1 MRQNIFNT
9 RQRAEEI
16 IKEAVAIWQR
26 GFNSEQLEGIEQDP
40 VFSLFMTALAYQANE
55 IDNEI
60 EQLQE
65 EILDEL
71 TRLLIPY
78 EKIHPLPATALVE
91 VRLDDRIPELTLDQR
106 CGFILPDTDYTFIP
120 ILKTRAIN
128 AEIQSVVRIDNRRW
142 KVGLKL
148 KGAVK
153 QLSGM
158 TFLVGNPHFHDLKLY
173 ANGVMLPLVK
183 PWDYSDLPLN
193 ECFSIDNM
201 VYNKSLTYQAS
212 NTWFDLFAQQNARL
226 FYIDSH
232 KGSDRPFDRLELTFE
247 FIGIDDQFT
256 FDKEQLSLNATILAN
271 VTQHSVTLSSNSP
284 IARLSGE
291 NNRQQFLHLIAP
303 NDNQL
308 YHETPIEIR
317 RVATDRFNAERLTRL
332 ASTLVSRFASDYY
345 AFQKIEALREG
356 RVMEQFYNLLKKISE
371 GLSRSSSE
379 WASSLYLLLRNDR
392 GFHPKEVSLRVNY
405 LTTDGSAVNA
415 GLNAKSTFAP
425 LANNYIQ
432 SVRQLANPMP
442 GYDEIQSENAQDNLA
457 RYYMITNDRI
467 VTPADVKILC
477 YNELERRFGITS
489 EMIAGIK
496 IKQAQKAERHHY
508 GFETQVYISLTDNAY
523 IKRNFVDKIPMTEL
537 ILQKMIEVRSTNVFP
552 VIVNIEVAKPHS
564 PKGA

>member
-78 EKIHPLPATALVE
+78 EKTHPLPATALVE
-91 VRLDDRIPELTLDQR
+91 ARLDDRIPELTLDQR

-173 ANGVMLPLVK
+173 ANGAMLPLVK

-271 VTQHSVTLSSNSP
+271 VAQRSVTLSAAAP
-284 IARLSGE
+284 IARLSSEG
-291 NNRQQFLHLIAP
+291 NKQQFLHLIAP
-303 NDNQL
+303 DDNQL
-308 YHETPIEIR
+308 YPEVPVEIR
-317 RVATDRFNAERLTRL
+317 RVATDRFNAERLARL

-392 GFHPKEVSLRVNY
+392 GFHPKEMSLRVNY

-467 VTPADVKILC
+467 VTPADIKILC

-489 EMIAGIK
+489 EMVASIK
-496 IKQAQKAERHHY
+496 VRQAQKAERHHY

-523 IKRNFVDKIPMTEL
+523 IKRDFVDKIPMTEL

>member
-78 EKIHPLPATALVE
+78 EKTHPLPATALVE
-91 VRLDDRIPELTLDQR
+91 ARLDDRIPELTLDQR

-173 ANGVMLPLVK
+173 ANGAMLPLVK

-271 VTQHSVTLSSNSP
+271 VAQRSVTLSAAAP
-284 IARLSGE
+284 IARLSSEG
-291 NNRQQFLHLIAP
+291 NKQQFLHLIAP
-303 NDNQL
+303 DDNQL
-308 YHETPIEIR
+308 YPEVPVEIR
-317 RVATDRFNAERLTRL
+317 RVATDRFNAERLARL

-392 GFHPKEVSLRVNY
+392 GFHPKEMSLRVNY

-432 SVRQLANPMP
+432 SVRLLASPMP
-442 GYDEIQSENAQDNLA
+442 GYDEIRNKNAQDNLA

-489 EMIAGIK
+489 EMIVGIK
-496 IKQAQKAERHHY
+496 VKQAQKAERHHY
-508 GFETQVYISLTDNAY
+508 GFETRVYISLTDNAY
-523 IKRNFVDKIPMTEL
+523 IKRNFTDKIPMTEL

-552 VIVNIEVAKPHS
+552 VVVNIEVAQSDPSKS
-564 PKGA
+564 A

>member
-78 EKIHPLPATALVE
+78 EKTHPLPATALVE
-91 VRLDDRIPELTLDQR
+91 ARLDDRIPELTLDQR

-173 ANGVMLPLVK
+173 ANGAMLPLVK

-247 FIGIDDQFT
+247 FIGIDEQFT

-271 VTQHSVTLSSNSP
+271 VAQRSVTLSAAAP
-284 IARLSGE
+284 IARLSSEG
-291 NNRQQFLHLIAP
+291 NKQQFLHLITP
-303 NDNQL
+303 DDNQL
-308 YHETPIEIR
+308 YPEVPVEIR
-317 RVATDRFNAERLTRL
+317 RVATDRFNAERLARL

-392 GFHPKEVSLRVNY
+392 GFHPKEMSLRVNY

-432 SVRQLANPMP
+432 SVRLLASPMP
-442 GYDEIQSENAQDNLA
+442 GYDEIRNKNAQENLA

-496 IKQAQKAERHHY
+496 VKQAQKAERHHY
-508 GFETQVYISLTDNAY
+508 GFETQVYISLTENAY
-523 IKRNFVDKIPMTEL
+523 IKRNFTDKIPMTEL

-552 VIVNIEVAKPHS
+552 VIVNIEVAQSDPSKS
-564 PKGA
+564 A

>member
-78 EKIHPLPATALVE
+78 EKTHPLPATALVE
-91 VRLDDRIPELTLDQR
+91 ARLDDRIPELTLDQR

-173 ANGVMLPLVK
+173 ANGAMLPLVK

-247 FIGIDDQFT
+247 FIGIDEQFT

-271 VTQHSVTLSSNSP
+271 VAQRSVTLSAAAP
-284 IARLSGE
+284 IARLSSEG
-291 NNRQQFLHLIAP
+291 NKQQFLHLIAP
-303 NDNQL
+303 DDNQL
-308 YHETPIEIR
+308 YPEVPVEIR
-317 RVATDRFNAERLTRL
+317 RVATDRFNAERLARL

-392 GFHPKEVSLRVNY
+392 GFHPKEMSLRVNY

-432 SVRQLANPMP
+432 SVRLLASPMP
-442 GYDEIQSENAQDNLA
+442 GYDEIRNKNAQENLA

-508 GFETQVYISLTDNAY
+508 GFETQVYISLTENAY
-523 IKRNFVDKIPMTEL
+523 IKRNFTDKIPMTEL
-537 ILQKMIEVRSTNVFP
+537 ILQKIIEVRSTNVFP
-552 VIVNIEVAKPHS
+552 VVVNIEVVQSDPSKSA
-564 PKGA
+564 

>member
-40 VFSLFMTALAYQANE
+40 VFSLFLTALAYQANE

-142 KVGLKL
+142 KVSLKL
-148 KGAVK
+148 KGAIK

-158 TFLVGNPHFHDLKLY
+158 TFLIGNPHFQDLKLY
-173 ANGVMLPLVK
+173 ANGAMLPLVK

-201 VYNKSLTYQAS
+201 IYNKSLTYQAS

-247 FIGIDDQFT
+247 FIGIDEQFT

-271 VTQHSVTLSSNSP
+271 VAQRSVTLSAAAP
-284 IARLSGE
+284 IARLSSEG
-291 NNRQQFLHLIAP
+291 NKQQFLHLIAP
-303 NDNQL
+303 DDNQL
-308 YHETPIEIR
+308 YPEVPVEIR
-317 RVATDRFNAERLTRL
+317 RVATDRFNAERLARL

-392 GFHPKEVSLRVNY
+392 GFHPKEMSLRVNY

-432 SVRQLANPMP
+432 SVRLLASPMP
-442 GYDEIQSENAQDNLA
+442 GYDEIRNKNAQENLA

-467 VTPADVKILC
+467 VTPADIKILC

-489 EMIAGIK
+489 EMVASIK
-496 IKQAQKAERHHY
+496 VRQAQKAERHHY

-523 IKRNFVDKIPMTEL
+523 IKRDFVDKIPMTEL

-552 VIVNIEVAKPHS
+552 VIVNIEVVQSDPSKSA
-564 PKGA
+564 

>member
-40 VFSLFMTALAYQANE
+40 VFALFLTALAYQANE

-78 EKIHPLPATALVE
+78 EKTHPLPATALVE
-91 VRLDDRIPELTLDQR
+91 ARLDDRIPELTLDQR

-173 ANGVMLPLVK
+173 ANGAMLPLVK

-201 VYNKSLTYQAS
+201 GYNKSLTYQAS

-271 VTQHSVTLSSNSP
+271 VAQRSVTLSAAAP
-284 IARLSGE
+284 IARLSSEG
-291 NNRQQFLHLIAP
+291 NKQQFLHLIAP
-303 NDNQL
+303 DDNQL
-308 YHETPIEIR
+308 YPEVPVEIR
-317 RVATDRFNAERLTRL
+317 RVATDRFNAERLARL

-392 GFHPKEVSLRVNY
+392 GFHPKEMSLRVNY

-432 SVRQLANPMP
+432 SVRLLASPMP
-442 GYDEIQSENAQDNLA
+442 GYDEIRNKNAQENLA

-489 EMIAGIK
+489 EMIVGIK
-496 IKQAQKAERHHY
+496 VKQAQKAERHHY
-508 GFETQVYISLTDNAY
+508 GFETRVYISLTDNAY
-523 IKRNFVDKIPMTEL
+523 IKRNFTDKIPMTEL

-552 VIVNIEVAKPHS
+552 VVVNIEVAQSDPSKS
-564 PKGA
+564 A

>member
-40 VFSLFMTALAYQANE
+40 VFALFLTALAYQANE
-55 IDNEI
+55 IDNEV
-60 EQLQE
+60 EQLQV

-78 EKIHPLPATALVE
+78 EKTHPLPATALVE
-91 VRLDDRIPELTLDQR
+91 ARLDDRIPELTLDQR

-142 KVGLKL
+142 KVSLKL
-148 KGAVK
+148 KGAIK

-158 TFLVGNPHFHDLKLY
+158 TFLIGNPHFQDLKLY
-173 ANGVMLPLVK
+173 ANGAMLPLVK

-201 VYNKSLTYQAS
+201 IYNKSLTYQAS

-247 FIGIDDQFT
+247 FIGIDEQFT

-271 VTQHSVTLSSNSP
+271 VAQRSVTLSAAAP
-284 IARLSGE
+284 IARLSSEG
-291 NNRQQFLHLIAP
+291 NKQQFLHLIAP
-303 NDNQL
+303 DDNQL
-308 YHETPIEIR
+308 YPEVPVEIR
-317 RVATDRFNAERLTRL
+317 RVATDRFNAERLARL

-392 GFHPKEVSLRVNY
+392 GFHPKEMSLRVNY

-432 SVRQLANPMP
+432 SVRLLASPMP
-442 GYDEIQSENAQDNLA
+442 GYDEIRNKNAQDNLA

-467 VTPADVKILC
+467 VTPADIKILC

-489 EMIAGIK
+489 EMVASIK
-496 IKQAQKAERHHY
+496 VRQVQKAERHHY

-523 IKRNFVDKIPMTEL
+523 IKRDFVDKIPTTEL

-552 VIVNIEVAKPHS
+552 VNVNIEVAKPHS

>member
-55 IDNEI
+55 IDNEV
-60 EQLQE
+60 EQLQV

-78 EKIHPLPATALVE
+78 EKTHPLPATALVE
-91 VRLDDRIPELTLDQR
+91 ARLDDRIPELTLDQR

-158 TFLVGNPHFHDLKLY
+158 TFLIGNPHFHDLKLY
-173 ANGVMLPLVK
+173 ANGAMLPLVK

-247 FIGIDDQFT
+247 FIGIDEQFT

-271 VTQHSVTLSSNSP
+271 VAQRSVTLSAAAP
-284 IARLSGE
+284 IARLSSEG
-291 NNRQQFLHLIAP
+291 NKQQFLHLIAP
-303 NDNQL
+303 DDNQL
-308 YHETPIEIR
+308 YPEVPVEIR
-317 RVATDRFNAERLTRL
+317 RVATDRFNAERLARL

-392 GFHPKEVSLRVNY
+392 GFHPKEMSLRVNY

-432 SVRQLANPMP
+432 SVRLLASPMP
-442 GYDEIQSENAQDNLA
+442 GYDEIRNKNAQENLA

-467 VTPADVKILC
+467 VTPADIKILC

-489 EMIAGIK
+489 EMVASIK
-496 IKQAQKAERHHY
+496 VRQAQKAERHHY

-523 IKRNFVDKIPMTEL
+523 IKRNFTDKIPMTEL

-552 VIVNIEVAKPHS
+552 VVVNIEVVQSDPSKSA
-564 PKGA
+564 

>member
-55 IDNEI
+55 IDNEV

-91 VRLDDRIPELTLDQR
+91 VQLDDRIPELPLDQR
-106 CGFILPDTDYTFIP
+106 NGFILPDTSYGFIP
-120 ILKTRAIN
+120 LLKTRVIN
-128 AEIQSVVRIDNRRW
+128 GEVQSVVRVDNRRW

-173 ANGVMLPLVK
+173 ANGAMLPLVK

-247 FIGIDDQFT
+247 FIGIDEQFT

-271 VTQHSVTLSSNSP
+271 VAQRSVTLSAAAP
-284 IARLSGE
+284 IARLSSEG
-291 NNRQQFLHLIAP
+291 NKQQFLHLIAP
-303 NDNQL
+303 DDNQL
-308 YHETPIEIR
+308 YPEVPVEIR
-317 RVATDRFNAERLTRL
+317 RVATDRFNAERLARL

-392 GFHPKEVSLRVNY
+392 GFHPKEMSLRVNY

-432 SVRQLANPMP
+432 SVRLLASPMP
-442 GYDEIQSENAQDNLA
+442 GYDEIRNKNAQENLA

-523 IKRNFVDKIPMTEL
+523 IKRDFVDKIPTTEL

>member
-40 VFSLFMTALAYQANE
+40 VFALFLTALAYQANE
-55 IDNEI
+55 IDNEV
-60 EQLQE
+60 EQLQV

-78 EKIHPLPATALVE
+78 EKTHPLPATALVE
-91 VRLDDRIPELTLDQR
+91 ARLDDRIPELTLDQR

-173 ANGVMLPLVK
+173 ANGAMLPLVK

-247 FIGIDDQFT
+247 FIGIDEQFT

-271 VTQHSVTLSSNSP
+271 VAQRSVTLSAAAP
-284 IARLSGE
+284 IARLSSEG
-291 NNRQQFLHLIAP
+291 NKQQFLHLIAP
-303 NDNQL
+303 DDNQL
-308 YHETPIEIR
+308 YPEVPVEIR
-317 RVATDRFNAERLTRL
+317 RVATDRFNAERLARL

-345 AFQKIEALREG
+345 AFQKIEVLREG

-392 GFHPKEVSLRVNY
+392 GFHPKEMSLRVNY

-432 SVRQLANPMP
+432 SVRLLASPMP
-442 GYDEIQSENAQDNLA
+442 GYDEIRNKNAQDNLA

-467 VTPADVKILC
+467 VTPADIKILC

-489 EMIAGIK
+489 EMVASIK
-496 IKQAQKAERHHY
+496 VRQAQKAERHHY

-523 IKRNFVDKIPMTEL
+523 IKRDFVDKIPMTEL

-552 VIVNIEVAKPHS
+552 VVVNIEVAQSDPSKS
-564 PKGA
+564 A

>member
-78 EKIHPLPATALVE
+78 EKTHPLPATALVE
-91 VRLDDRIPELTLDQR
+91 ARLDDRIPELTLDQR

-173 ANGVMLPLVK
+173 ANGAMLPLVK

-291 NNRQQFLHLIAP
+291 DNRQQFLHLIAP

-317 RVATDRFNAERLTRL
+317 RVATDRFNAERLARL

-392 GFHPKEVSLRVNY
+392 GFHPKEMSLRVNY

-425 LANNYIQ
+425 LANTYIQ

-552 VIVNIEVAKPHS
+552 VVVNIEVVQSDPSKSA
-564 PKGA
+564 

>member
-40 VFSLFMTALAYQANE
+40 VFALFMTALAYQANE

-78 EKIHPLPATALVE
+78 EKTHPLPATALVE
-91 VRLDDRIPELTLDQR
+91 ARLDDRIPELTLDQR

-173 ANGVMLPLVK
+173 ANGAMLPLVK

-247 FIGIDDQFT
+247 FIGIDEQFT

-271 VTQHSVTLSSNSP
+271 VAQRSVTLSAAAP
-284 IARLSGE
+284 IARLSSEG
-291 NNRQQFLHLIAP
+291 NKQQFLHLIAP
-303 NDNQL
+303 DDNQL
-308 YHETPIEIR
+308 YPEVPVEIR
-317 RVATDRFNAERLTRL
+317 RVATDAG
-332 ASTLVSRFASDYY
+332 
-345 AFQKIEALREG
+345 QPLRV
-356 RVMEQFYNLLKKISE
+356 R
-371 GLSRSSSE
+371 
-379 WASSLYLLLRNDR
+379 LLRVPENR
-392 GFHPKEVSLRVNY
+392 GPTRGQG
-405 LTTDGSAVNA
+405 DGA
-415 GLNAKSTFAP
+415 
-425 LANNYIQ
+425 
-432 SVRQLANPMP
+432 
-442 GYDEIQSENAQDNLA
+442 
-457 RYYMITNDRI
+457 
-467 VTPADVKILC
+467 IL
-477 YNELERRFGITS
+477 
-489 EMIAGIK
+489 
-496 IKQAQKAERHHY
+496 
-508 GFETQVYISLTDNAY
+508 
-523 IKRNFVDKIPMTEL
+523 
-537 ILQKMIEVRSTNVFP
+537 
-552 VIVNIEVAKPHS
+552 
-564 PKGA
+564 

>member
-40 VFSLFMTALAYQANE
+40 VFALFLTALAYQANE
-55 IDNEI
+55 IDNEV
-60 EQLQE
+60 EQLQV

-78 EKIHPLPATALVE
+78 EKTHPLPATALVE
-91 VRLDDRIPELTLDQR
+91 ARLDDRIPELTLDQR

-173 ANGVMLPLVK
+173 ANGAMLPLVK

-247 FIGIDDQFT
+247 FIGIDEQFT

-271 VTQHSVTLSSNSP
+271 VAQRSVTLSAAAP
-284 IARLSGE
+284 IARLSSEG
-291 NNRQQFLHLIAP
+291 NKQQFLHLIAP
-303 NDNQL
+303 DDNQL
-308 YHETPIEIR
+308 YPEVPVEIR
-317 RVATDRFNAERLTRL
+317 RVATDRFNAERLARL

-345 AFQKIEALREG
+345 AFQKIEVLREG

-392 GFHPKEVSLRVNY
+392 GFHPKEVSLQVSY
-405 LTTDGSAVNA
+405 LTTDGSSVNSE
-415 GLNAKSTFAP
+415 LNAKSNFAP
-425 LANNYIQ
+425 LANTYIQ

-442 GYDEIQSENAQDNLA
+442 GYDEIQGENAQDNLA

-489 EMIAGIK
+489 EMIVGIK
-496 IKQAQKAERHHY
+496 VKQAQKAERHHY
-508 GFETQVYISLTDNAY
+508 GFETRVYISLTDNAY
-523 IKRNFVDKIPMTEL
+523 IKRNFTDKIPMTEL

-552 VIVNIEVAKPHS
+552 VVVNIEVAQSDPSKS
-564 PKGA
+564 A

>member
-78 EKIHPLPATALVE
+78 EKTHPLPATALVE
-91 VRLDDRIPELTLDQR
+91 ARLDDRIPELTLDQR

-173 ANGVMLPLVK
+173 ANGAMLPLVK

-193 ECFSIDNM
+193 ECFSINNM

-247 FIGIDDQFT
+247 FIGIDEQFT

-271 VTQHSVTLSSNSP
+271 VAQRSVTLSAAAP
-284 IARLSGE
+284 IARLSSEG
-291 NNRQQFLHLIAP
+291 NKQQFLHLIAP
-303 NDNQL
+303 DDNQL
-308 YHETPIEIR
+308 YPEVPVEIR
-317 RVATDRFNAERLTRL
+317 RVATDRFNAERLARL

-345 AFQKIEALREG
+345 AFQKIEVLREG

-392 GFHPKEVSLRVNY
+392 GFHPKEMSLRVNY

-432 SVRQLANPMP
+432 SVRLLASPMP
-442 GYDEIQSENAQDNLA
+442 GYDEIRNKNAQENLA

-523 IKRNFVDKIPMTEL
+523 IKRDFVDKIPTTEL

>member
-148 KGAVK
+148 KGAIK

-173 ANGVMLPLVK
+173 ANGAMLPLVK

-392 GFHPKEVSLRVNY
+392 GFHPKEMSLRVNY

>member
-40 VFSLFMTALAYQANE
+40 VFALFLTALAYQANE
-55 IDNEI
+55 IDNEV

-91 VRLDDRIPELTLDQR
+91 VQLDDRIPELPLDQR
-106 CGFILPDTDYTFIP
+106 NGFILPDTSYGFIP
-120 ILKTRAIN
+120 LLKTRVIN
-128 AEIQSVVRIDNRRW
+128 GEVQSVVRVDNRRW
-142 KVGLKL
+142 KVSLKL
-148 KGAVK
+148 KGAIK

-158 TFLVGNPHFHDLKLY
+158 TFLIGNPHFQDLKLY
-173 ANGVMLPLVK
+173 ANGVMLPLIK
-183 PWDYSDLPLN
+183 PWDYTDLPLN
-193 ECFSIDNM
+193 ECFSLNNM
-201 VYNKSLTYQAS
+201 IYNKSLTYQAS

-247 FIGIDDQFT
+247 FIGIDEQFT

-271 VTQHSVTLSSNSP
+271 VAQRSVTLSAAAP

-317 RVATDRFNAERLTRL
+317 RVATDRFNAERLARL

-392 GFHPKEVSLRVNY
+392 GFHPKEMSLRVNY

-432 SVRQLANPMP
+432 SVRLLASPMP
-442 GYDEIQSENAQDNLA
+442 GYDEIRNKNAQDNLA

-467 VTPADVKILC
+467 VTPADIKILC

-489 EMIAGIK
+489 EMVASIK
-496 IKQAQKAERHHY
+496 VRQAQKAERHHY

-523 IKRNFVDKIPMTEL
+523 IKRDFVDKIPMTEL

>member
-40 VFSLFMTALAYQANE
+40 VFSLFLTALAYQANE

-78 EKIHPLPATALVE
+78 EKTHPLPATALVE
-91 VRLDDRIPELTLDQR
+91 VQLDDRIPELPLDQR
-106 CGFILPDTDYTFIP
+106 NDFILPDTSYGFIP
-120 ILKTRAIN
+120 LLKTRVIN
-128 AEIQSVVRIDNRRW
+128 GEVQSVVRVDNRRW
-142 KVGLKL
+142 KVSLKL
-148 KGAVK
+148 KGAIK

-158 TFLVGNPHFHDLKLY
+158 TFLIGNPHFQDLKLY

-183 PWDYSDLPLN
+183 PWDYTDLPLN
-193 ECFSIDNM
+193 ECFSLNNM
-201 VYNKSLTYQAS
+201 IYNKSLTYQAS

-226 FYIDSH
+226 FYIDSY
-232 KGSDRPFDRLELTFE
+232 KGSDIPFDKQELIFE

-271 VTQHSVTLSSNSP
+271 VTQHSVTLSSHSP
-284 IARLSGE
+284 IARLAGE
-291 NNRQQFLHLIAP
+291 SNRQQFLHLIAP

-308 YHETPIEIR
+308 YHEAPIEIR
-317 RVATDRFNAERLTRL
+317 RVATDRFNAERLARL
-332 ASTLVSRFASDYY
+332 ATTLVSRFSSDYY
-345 AFQKIEALREG
+345 AFQKLEALREG
-356 RVMEQFYNLLKKISE
+356 KFMEHFYNLLKKISE
-371 GLSRSSSE
+371 GLSKSSSE
-379 WASSLYLLLRNDR
+379 LTSSHYLLLRNDR
-392 GFHPKEVSLRVNY
+392 GFHPKEVSLQVSY
-405 LTTDGSAVNA
+405 LTTDGSSVNSD
-415 GLNAKSTFAP
+415 LNAKSNFAP
-425 LANNYIQ
+425 LANTYIQ

-496 IKQAQKAERHHY
+496 VKQAQKAERHHY
-508 GFETQVYISLTDNAY
+508 GFETQVYISLTENAY
-523 IKRNFVDKIPMTEL
+523 IKRNFTDKIPMTEL

-552 VIVNIEVAKPHS
+552 VVVNIEVVQSDPSKSA
-564 PKGA
+564 

>member
-55 IDNEI
+55 IDNEV

-78 EKIHPLPATALVE
+78 EKTHPLPATALVE
-91 VRLDDRIPELTLDQR
+91 ARLDDRIPELTLDQR

-173 ANGVMLPLVK
+173 ANGAMLPLVK

-226 FYIDSH
+226 FYIDSY

-247 FIGIDDQFT
+247 FIGIDEQFT

-271 VTQHSVTLSSNSP
+271 VAQRSVTLSAAAP
-284 IARLSGE
+284 IARLSSEG
-291 NNRQQFLHLIAP
+291 NKQQFLHLIATD
-303 NDNQL
+303 DNQL
-308 YHETPIEIR
+308 YPEVPVEIR
-317 RVATDRFNAERLTRL
+317 RVATDRFNAERLARL

-345 AFQKIEALREG
+345 AFQKIEVLREG

-392 GFHPKEVSLRVNY
+392 GFHPKEMSLRVNY

-432 SVRQLANPMP
+432 SVRLLASPMP
-442 GYDEIQSENAQDNLA
+442 GYDEIRNKNAQDNLA

-489 EMIAGIK
+489 EMIVGIK
-496 IKQAQKAERHHY
+496 VKQAQKAERHHY
-508 GFETQVYISLTDNAY
+508 GFETRVYISLTDNAY
-523 IKRNFVDKIPMTEL
+523 IKRNFTDKIPMTEL

-552 VIVNIEVAKPHS
+552 VVVNIEVAQSDPSKS
-564 PKGA
+564 A

>member
-55 IDNEI
+55 IDNEV

-128 AEIQSVVRIDNRRW
+128 AEVQSVVRVDNRRW
-142 KVGLKL
+142 KVSLKL
-148 KGAVK
+148 KGAIK

-173 ANGVMLPLVK
+173 ANGAMLPLVK

-271 VTQHSVTLSSNSP
+271 VAQHSVTLSSNSP

-392 GFHPKEVSLRVNY
+392 GFHPKEMSLRVNY

-564 PKGA
+564 PKSA

>member
-40 VFSLFMTALAYQANE
+40 VFALFLTALAYQANE
-55 IDNEI
+55 IDNEV
-60 EQLQE
+60 EQLQV

-78 EKIHPLPATALVE
+78 EKTHPLPATALVE
-91 VRLDDRIPELTLDQR
+91 ARLDDRIPELTLDQR

-173 ANGVMLPLVK
+173 ANGAMLPLVK

-271 VTQHSVTLSSNSP
+271 VAQRSVTLSAAAP
-284 IARLSGE
+284 IARLSSEG
-291 NNRQQFLHLIAP
+291 NKQQFLHLIAP
-303 NDNQL
+303 DDNQL
-308 YHETPIEIR
+308 YPEVPVEIR
-317 RVATDRFNAERLTRL
+317 RVATDRFNAERLARL

-392 GFHPKEVSLRVNY
+392 GFHPKEMSLRVNY

-432 SVRQLANPMP
+432 SVRLLASPMP
-442 GYDEIQSENAQDNLA
+442 GYDEIRNKNAQDNLA

-467 VTPADVKILC
+467 VTPADIKILC

-489 EMIAGIK
+489 EMIVGIK
-496 IKQAQKAERHHY
+496 VKQAQKAERHHY
-508 GFETQVYISLTDNAY
+508 GFETRVYISLTDNAY
-523 IKRNFVDKIPMTEL
+523 IKRNFTDKIPMTEL

-552 VIVNIEVAKPHS
+552 VVVNIEVAQSDPSKS
-564 PKGA
+564 A

>member
-91 VRLDDRIPELTLDQR
+91 ARLDDRIPELTLDQR

-173 ANGVMLPLVK
+173 ANGAMLPLVK

-271 VTQHSVTLSSNSP
+271 VAQRSVTLSAAAP
-284 IARLSGE
+284 IARLSSEG
-291 NNRQQFLHLIAP
+291 NKQQFLHLIAP
-303 NDNQL
+303 DDNQL
-308 YHETPIEIR
+308 YPEVPVEIR
-317 RVATDRFNAERLTRL
+317 RVATDRFNAERLARL

-392 GFHPKEVSLRVNY
+392 GFHPKEMSLRVNY

-432 SVRQLANPMP
+432 SVRLLASPMP
-442 GYDEIQSENAQDNLA
+442 GYDEIRNKNAQENLA

-467 VTPADVKILC
+467 VTPADIKILC

-489 EMIAGIK
+489 EMVASIK
-496 IKQAQKAERHHY
+496 VRQAQKAERHHY
-508 GFETQVYISLTDNAY
+508 GFETRVYISLTDNAY
-523 IKRNFVDKIPMTEL
+523 IKRNFTDKIPMTEL

-552 VIVNIEVAKPHS
+552 VVVNIEVAQSDPSKS
-564 PKGA
+564 A

>member
-78 EKIHPLPATALVE
+78 EKTHPLPATALVE
-91 VRLDDRIPELTLDQR
+91 ARLDDRIPELTLDQS

-173 ANGVMLPLVK
+173 ANGAMLPLVK

-226 FYIDSH
+226 FYIDSY
-232 KGSDRPFDRLELTFE
+232 KGSDIPFDKQELIFE

-284 IARLSGE
+284 ITRLSGE

-332 ASTLVSRFASDYY
+332 ASTLVSRFSSDYY
-345 AFQKIEALREG
+345 AFQKIEVLREG
-356 RVMEQFYNLLKKISE
+356 KFMEQFYTLLKKISD
-371 GLSRSSSE
+371 GLSKSSSE
-379 WASSLYLLLRNDR
+379 LTSSLYLLLRNDR
-392 GFHPKEVSLRVNY
+392 GFHPKEVSLQVNY
-405 LTTDGSAVNA
+405 LTTDGSSVNSD
-415 GLNAKSTFAP
+415 LNAKSNFAP
-425 LANNYIQ
+425 LANTYIQ

-496 IKQAQKAERHHY
+496 VKQAQKAERHHY
-508 GFETQVYISLTDNAY
+508 GFETRVYISLTDNAY
-523 IKRNFVDKIPMTEL
+523 IKRNFTDKIPMTEL

-552 VIVNIEVAKPHS
+552 VVVNIEVAQSDPSKS
-564 PKGA
+564 A

>member
-173 ANGVMLPLVK
+173 ANGAMLPLVK

-232 KGSDRPFDRLELTFE
+232 KGSDRPFDRLELIFE

-332 ASTLVSRFASDYY
+332 ASTLVSRFSSDYY
-345 AFQKIEALREG
+345 AFQKIEVLREG
-356 RVMEQFYNLLKKISE
+356 KFMEQFYNLLKKISE

-392 GFHPKEVSLRVNY
+392 GFHPKEMSLRVNY

-425 LANNYIQ
+425 LANTYIQ

>member
-1 MRQNIFNT
+1 MKQNIFNT

-16 IKEAVAIWQR
+16 IKEAVTIWQH

-40 VFSLFMTALAYQANE
+40 VFSVFLTALAYQANE
-55 IDNEI
+55 IDNEV

-78 EKIHPLPATALVE
+78 EKTHPLPATSLVE
-91 VRLDDRIPELTLDQR
+91 VQLDDRIPELPLDQR
-106 CGFILPDTDYTFIP
+106 NGFILPDTSYGFIP
-120 ILKTRAIN
+120 LLKTRVIN
-128 AEIQSVVRIDNRRW
+128 GEIQSVVRVDNRRW
-142 KVGLKL
+142 KVSLKL
-148 KGAVK
+148 KGAIK

-158 TFLVGNPHFHDLKLY
+158 TFLIGNHHFQDLKLY

-183 PWDYSDLPLN
+183 PWDYTDLPLN
-193 ECFSIDNM
+193 ECFSLNNM
-201 VYNKSLTYQAS
+201 IYNKSLTYQAS

-226 FYIDSH
+226 FYIDSY
-232 KGSDRPFDRLELTFE
+232 KGSDMPFDKQDLIFE

-256 FDKEQLSLNATILAN
+256 FDKEQLLFNATILAN
-271 VTQHSVTLSSNSP
+271 VTQYSITLSSTLP

-291 NNRQQFLHLIAP
+291 NNKQQFLHLIAP

-332 ASTLVSRFASDYY
+332 ASTLVSRFSSDYY
-345 AFQKIEALREG
+345 AFQKIETLREG
-356 RVMEQFYNLLKKISE
+356 KFMDQFYTLLKKISD
-371 GLSRSSSE
+371 GLSKSSSE
-379 WASSLYLLLRNDR
+379 LTSSVYLLLRNDR
-392 GFHPKEVSLRVNY
+392 EFHPKEVSLQVNY
-405 LTTDGSAVNA
+405 LTTDGSSVNSN
-415 GLNAKSTFAP
+415 LNAKSNFSP
-425 LANNYIQ
+425 LANTYIQ

-442 GYDEIQSENAQDNLA
+442 GYDEIQNENAQSNLA

-489 EMIAGIK
+489 EMITNIK
-496 IKQAQKAERHHY
+496 VKQVQQAEHHHY
-508 GFETQVYISLTDNAY
+508 GFETRIYISLTDNAY
-523 IKRNFVDKIPMTEL
+523 IKRNFQDKIPMTEL

-552 VIVNIEVAKPHS
+552 VVVNIEVEQSDLSKNV
-564 PKGA
+564 

>member
-78 EKIHPLPATALVE
+78 EKTHPLPATALVE
-91 VRLDDRIPELTLDQR
+91 ARLDDRIPELTLDQR

-173 ANGVMLPLVK
+173 ANGAMLPLVK

-232 KGSDRPFDRLELTFE
+232 KGSDRPFDRQELIFE

-317 RVATDRFNAERLTRL
+317 RVATDRFNAERLARL

-345 AFQKIEALREG
+345 AFQKIEVLREG

-392 GFHPKEVSLRVNY
+392 GFHPKEMSLRVNY

-432 SVRQLANPMP
+432 SVRLLASPMP
-442 GYDEIQSENAQDNLA
+442 GYDEIRNKNAQENLA

-489 EMIAGIK
+489 EMIVGIK
-496 IKQAQKAERHHY
+496 VKQAQKAERHHY
-508 GFETQVYISLTDNAY
+508 GFETRVYISLTENAY
-523 IKRNFVDKIPMTEL
+523 IKRNFTDKIPMTEL

-552 VIVNIEVAKPHS
+552 VVVNIEVVQSDPSKSA
-564 PKGA
+564 

>member
-55 IDNEI
+55 IDNEV

-91 VRLDDRIPELTLDQR
+91 ARLDDRIPELTLDQR

-173 ANGVMLPLVK
+173 ANGAMLPLVK

-201 VYNKSLTYQAS
+201 VYNKLLTYQAS

-247 FIGIDDQFT
+247 FIGIDEQFT

-271 VTQHSVTLSSNSP
+271 VAQRSVTLSAAAP
-284 IARLSGE
+284 IARLSSEG
-291 NNRQQFLHLIAP
+291 NKQQFLHLIAP
-303 NDNQL
+303 DDNQL
-308 YHETPIEIR
+308 YPEVPVEIR
-317 RVATDRFNAERLTRL
+317 RVATDRFNAERLARL

-345 AFQKIEALREG
+345 AFQKIEVLREG

-392 GFHPKEVSLRVNY
+392 GFHPKEMSLRVNY

-432 SVRQLANPMP
+432 SVRLLASPMP
-442 GYDEIQSENAQDNLA
+442 GYDEIRNKNAQDNLA

-496 IKQAQKAERHHY
+496 VKQAQKAERHHY
-508 GFETQVYISLTDNAY
+508 GFETQVYISLTENAY
-523 IKRNFVDKIPMTEL
+523 IKRNFTDKIPMTEL

-552 VIVNIEVAKPHS
+552 VVVNIEVVQSDPSKSA
-564 PKGA
+564 

>member
-55 IDNEI
+55 IDNEV

-91 VRLDDRIPELTLDQR
+91 VQLDDRIPELPLDQR
-106 CGFILPDTDYTFIP
+106 NGFILPDTSYGFIP
-120 ILKTRAIN
+120 LLKTLVIN
-128 AEIQSVVRIDNRRW
+128 GEVQSVVRVDNRRW
-142 KVGLKL
+142 KVSLKL
-148 KGAVK
+148 KGAIK

-158 TFLVGNPHFHDLKLY
+158 TFLIGNPHFQDLKLY
-173 ANGVMLPLVK
+173 ANGVMLPLIK
-183 PWDYSDLPLN
+183 PWDYTDLPLN
-193 ECFSIDNM
+193 ECFSLNNM
-201 VYNKSLTYQAS
+201 IYNKSLTYQAS
-212 NTWFDLFAQQNARL
+212 NSWFDLFAQQNARL

-271 VTQHSVTLSSNSP
+271 VAQRSVTLSAAAP
-284 IARLSGE
+284 IARLSSEG
-291 NNRQQFLHLIAP
+291 NKQQFLHLIAP
-303 NDNQL
+303 DDNQL
-308 YHETPIEIR
+308 YPEVPVEIR
-317 RVATDRFNAERLTRL
+317 RVATDRFNAERLARL

-392 GFHPKEVSLRVNY
+392 GFHPKEMSLRVNY

-432 SVRQLANPMP
+432 SVRLLASPMP

-489 EMIAGIK
+489 EMIVGIK
-496 IKQAQKAERHHY
+496 VKQAQKAERHHY
-508 GFETQVYISLTDNAY
+508 GFETRVYISLTDNAY
-523 IKRNFVDKIPMTEL
+523 IKRNFTDKIPMTEL

-552 VIVNIEVAKPHS
+552 VVVNIEVAQSDPSKS
-564 PKGA
+564 A

>member
-40 VFSLFMTALAYQANE
+40 VFALFLTALAYQANE

-78 EKIHPLPATALVE
+78 EKTHPLPATALVE
-91 VRLDDRIPELTLDQR
+91 ARLDDRIPELTLDQR

-173 ANGVMLPLVK
+173 ANGAMLPLVK

-201 VYNKSLTYQAS
+201 IYNKSLTYQAS

-247 FIGIDDQFT
+247 FIGIDEQFT

-271 VTQHSVTLSSNSP
+271 VAQRSVTLSAATP
-284 IARLSGE
+284 IARLSSEG
-291 NNRQQFLHLIAP
+291 NKQQFLHLIAP
-303 NDNQL
+303 DDNQL
-308 YHETPIEIR
+308 YPEVPVEIR
-317 RVATDRFNAERLTRL
+317 RVATDRFNAERLARL

-392 GFHPKEVSLRVNY
+392 GFHPKEMSLRVNY

-432 SVRQLANPMP
+432 SVRLLASPMP
-442 GYDEIQSENAQDNLA
+442 GYDEIRNKNAQENLA

-467 VTPADVKILC
+467 VTPADIKILC

-489 EMIAGIK
+489 EMVASIK
-496 IKQAQKAERHHY
+496 VRQVQKAERHHY

-523 IKRNFVDKIPMTEL
+523 IKRDFVDKIPTTEL

-552 VIVNIEVAKPHS
+552 VVVNIEVAQSDPSKS
-564 PKGA
+564 A

>member
-78 EKIHPLPATALVE
+78 EKTHPLPATALVE
-91 VRLDDRIPELTLDQR
+91 ARLDDRIPELTLDQR

-173 ANGVMLPLVK
+173 ANGAMLPLVK

-201 VYNKSLTYQAS
+201 IYNKSLTYQAS

-247 FIGIDDQFT
+247 FIGIDEQFT

-271 VTQHSVTLSSNSP
+271 VAQRSVTLSAAAP
-284 IARLSGE
+284 IARLSSEG
-291 NNRQQFLHLIAP
+291 NKQQFLHLIAP
-303 NDNQL
+303 DDNQL
-308 YHETPIEIR
+308 YPEVPVEIR
-317 RVATDRFNAERLTRL
+317 RVATDRFNAERLARL

-392 GFHPKEVSLRVNY
+392 GFHPKEMSLRVNY

-432 SVRQLANPMP
+432 SVRLLASPMP
-442 GYDEIQSENAQDNLA
+442 GYDEIRNKNAQDNLA

-467 VTPADVKILC
+467 VTPADIKILC

-489 EMIAGIK
+489 EMVASIK
-496 IKQAQKAERHHY
+496 VRQVQKAERHHY

-523 IKRNFVDKIPMTEL
+523 IKRDFVDKIPTTEL

-552 VIVNIEVAKPHS
+552 VVVNIEVAQSDPSKS
-564 PKGA
+564 A

>member
-71 TRLLIPY
+71 MRLLIPY
-78 EKIHPLPATALVE
+78 EKTHPLPATALVE
-91 VRLDDRIPELTLDQR
+91 ARLDDRIPELTLDQR

-173 ANGVMLPLVK
+173 ANGAMLPLVK

-247 FIGIDDQFT
+247 FIGIDEQFT

-271 VTQHSVTLSSNSP
+271 VAQRSVTLSAAAP
-284 IARLSGE
+284 IARLSSEG
-291 NNRQQFLHLIAP
+291 NKQQFLHLIAP
-303 NDNQL
+303 DDNQL
-308 YHETPIEIR
+308 YPEVPVEIR
-317 RVATDRFNAERLTRL
+317 RVATDRFNAERLARL

-392 GFHPKEVSLRVNY
+392 GFHPKEMSLRVNY

-432 SVRQLANPMP
+432 SVRLLASPMP
-442 GYDEIQSENAQDNLA
+442 GYDEIRNKNAQENLA

-489 EMIAGIK
+489 EMVAGIK
-496 IKQAQKAERHHY
+496 VKQAQKAERHHY

-523 IKRNFVDKIPMTEL
+523 IKRNFTDKIPMTEL

-552 VIVNIEVAKPHS
+552 VVVNIEVAQSDPSKS
-564 PKGA
+564 A

>member
-78 EKIHPLPATALVE
+78 EKTHPLPATALVE
-91 VRLDDRIPELTLDQR
+91 ARLDDRIPELTLDQR

-173 ANGVMLPLVK
+173 ANGAMLPLVK

-247 FIGIDDQFT
+247 FIGIDEQFT

-271 VTQHSVTLSSNSP
+271 VAQRSVTLSAAAP
-284 IARLSGE
+284 IARLSSEG
-291 NNRQQFLHLIAP
+291 NKQQFLHLIAP
-303 NDNQL
+303 DDNQL
-308 YHETPIEIR
+308 YPEVPVEIR
-317 RVATDRFNAERLTRL
+317 RVATDRFNAERLARL

-392 GFHPKEVSLRVNY
+392 GFHPKEMSLRVNY

-432 SVRQLANPMP
+432 SVRLLASPMP
-442 GYDEIQSENAQDNLA
+442 GYDEIRNKNAQENLA

-489 EMIAGIK
+489 EMIVGIK
-496 IKQAQKAERHHY
+496 VKQAQKAERHHY
-508 GFETQVYISLTDNAY
+508 GFETRVYISLTDNAY
-523 IKRNFVDKIPMTEL
+523 IKRNFTDKIPMTEL

-552 VIVNIEVAKPHS
+552 VVVNIEVAQSDPSKS
-564 PKGA
+564 A